1 MIRHPSAL
9 AVAMLL
15 ASGCSNACRNDIA
28 SIAAAPGGKHQVAMF
43 TRNCGATTGNSTQVS
58 VLGVDEPPTAAG
70 NAFVADRGTV
80 ATAWGGPWAE
90 VVWLGPNRLL
100 IRYDSRARVLLKAP
114 RAGSVTIS
122 YQPVTR

>member
-1 MIRHPSAL
+1 MRRQLTVP

-15 ASGCSNACRNDIA
+15 AGGCSNACRNDIV
-28 SIAAAPGGKHQVAMF
+28 SIAAAPGGKRQVAMF
-43 TRNCGATTGNSTQVS
+43 TRDCGATTENSTQVS
-58 VLGVDEPPTAAG
+58 VLGIDEAPTAAG

-100 IRYDSRARVLLKAP
+100 IRYDSRARVFLKAV
-114 RAGSVTIS
+114 RAGNVTIS
-122 YQPVTR
+122 YQPVAR

>member
-1 MIRHPSAL
+1 MTRRLTAL
-9 AVAMLL
+9 ALAMALT
-15 ASGCSNACRNDIA
+15 SGCSNACRNDIV
-28 SIAAAPGGKHQVAMF
+28 SIAAAPGGKRQVAMF

-58 VLGVDEPPTAAG
+58 VLGANEAPTAAG

-90 VVWLGPNRLL
+90 VVWLGPTRLL
-100 IRYDSRARVLLKAP
+100 IRYDSRARVFLKAP
-114 RAGSVTIS
+114 RVGSVTIS